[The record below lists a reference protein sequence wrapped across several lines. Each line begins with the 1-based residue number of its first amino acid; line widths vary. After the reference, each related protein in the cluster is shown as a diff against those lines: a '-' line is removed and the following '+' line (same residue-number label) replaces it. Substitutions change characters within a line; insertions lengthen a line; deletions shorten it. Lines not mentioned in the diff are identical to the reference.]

1 MLTGNLMFDAHFYCP
16 MCFSIERENTSIIED
31 ADFRRSD
38 RADFRNFASL
48 SFSCRSWSSSCK
60 SNLAFFFCRVIRSF
74 LLFSR
79 VSRQYLFAYN
89 LLHCVFASNL
99 RNYRLSPS
107 STCPAISRRIF
118 IVTFLWCQLLTI
130 EERFRRNDCD
140 ETLMDVF
147 GTEVRAKN
155 EDRPFP
161 RQRSLST
168 LSFARINLD
177 GAELYYNDSM
187 SRFRGRPCLS
197 RLVIWVNDEHTTEVI
212 ASRPFD
218 RALLRSLPV
227 CESALAWRLHYG
239 VNVSNRYIPA
249 RCYV

>member
-1 MLTGNLMFDAHFYCP
+1 MLLGLS
-16 MCFSIERENTSIIED
+16 CFLAEYRVGIFPYSIPYTAFLHRI
-31 ADFRRSD
+31 
-38 RADFRNFASL
+38 FAL
-48 SFSCRSWSSSCK
+48 
-60 SNLAFFFCRVIRSF
+60 FFFF
-74 LLFSR
+74 F
-79 VSRQYLFAYN
+79 FT
-89 LLHCVFASNL
+89 SNL

-107 STCPAISRRIF
+107 STFPATSRRILV
-118 IVTFLWCQLLTI
+118 VTFLWCQLLTI

-187 SRFRGRPCLS
+187 SRFRGRPRLS
-197 RLVIWVNDEHTTEVI
+197 GLVIWVNDEHTTGVI

-239 VNVSNRYIPA
+239 VNVSNRYTPSTLLRLIIE
-249 RCYV
+249 RDERESVSLSLQGFLRVQREVGFQKGLSISVSDYEYTCNINHFS